1 MALIFCPSCG
11 KQISDKAKVC
21 PACGAVLVRLEEET
35 VSQTVCQECG
45 SEIPPQSDACP
56 FCGCPISPDEN
67 ESAKA
72 VTQKVEVTS
81 VNLPKMKKKTKAII
95 IVAIILALVAIVGVL
110 VGIKIVNDKKAAN
123 AASAYSSNLKTIS
136 VLMISG
142 AADAESAGNLIKS
155 VWYNAIYEERDSST
169 DKYTRPDGYF
179 VDDFNDALGNLFSD
193 SSFVDKINGIKDN
206 QDSVARYIKELR
218 NPPEEFEEAYDAVKN
233 CYDAYLTFTNL
244 VVSPTGSLTSFSS
257 NFNDADSALV
267 NKYNTLKSFVD

>member
-11 KQISDKAKVC
+11 KQISDKAKAC

-56 FCGCPISPDEN
+56 FCGCPVPPNEN
-67 ESAKA
+67 ESEKW

-81 VNLPKMKKKTKAII
+81 VNLPKMKKKTKVII
-95 IVAIILALVAIVGVL
+95 IVAILLALVAIAGVL
-110 VGIKIVNDKKAAN
+110 WGIKIVNEKKAAD

-169 DKYTRPDGYF
+169 DKYTRPNGYF

-193 SSFVDKINGIKDN
+193 STFVEKIDGIKNN
-206 QDSVARYIKELR
+206 QDSVEKYIKELR
-218 NPPEEFEEAYDAVKN
+218 NPPKEFEEAYDAVKD

-244 VVSPTGSLTSFSS
+244 VVNPTGSLTTFSS
-257 NFNDADSALV
+257 NFNDADSAVV
-267 NKYNTLKSFVD
+267 NKYNTLKSFID

>member
-1 MALIFCPSCG
+1 
-11 KQISDKAKVC
+11 
-21 PACGAVLVRLEEET
+21 
-35 VSQTVCQECG
+35 
-45 SEIPPQSDACP
+45 
-56 FCGCPISPDEN
+56 
-67 ESAKA
+67 
-72 VTQKVEVTS
+72 
-81 VNLPKMKKKTKAII
+81 MKKKTKAII

-110 VGIKIVNDKKAAN
+110 VGIKIVNDKKAAD

-179 VDDFNDALGNLFSD
+179 VDDFNEALGNLFSD

-244 VVSPTGSLTSFSS
+244 VVSPTGSLTTFSS
-257 NFNDADSALV
+257 NFNDADSDLV